1 MKQKRFKFLALGGFV
16 IIGCLGTAQ
25 LFTIRAQELGAS
37 PVCYMEG
44 PDGEV
49 INLSELCDTSIENKQ
64 IPMQPIDILPPEI
77 ASQIPNEAIPYIT
90 EDMARQV
97 VDALSNNLSV
107 SPERQARIDALVDEK
122 NVEYDEW
129 LRERRAEGL
138 PDPEIDG
145 VVFVIPQ

>member
-1 MKQKRFKFLALGGFV
+1 MATLNIRGLIFLMTAAIPGHLISYFSFDYVPQPRLGFASIFMV
-16 IIGCLGTAQ
+16 IIDLVY
-25 LFTIRAQELGAS
+25 RARQ
-37 PVCYMEG
+37 
-44 PDGEV
+44 D
-49 INLSELCDTSIENKQ
+49 NLNKQ

-77 ASQIPNEAIPYIT
+77 ASQIPNETIPYIT

-107 SPERQARIDALVDEK
+107 SPERQARIDAFVEEK

-138 PDPEIDG
+138 PDPEIHG